1 MQRVL
6 IGAGL
11 LVAATVAASAQTA
24 APDGPPK
31 PLLENAQIKVIEMR
45 WRPGARTEAVNRPNS
60 FVYALTDGTLVF
72 VPPGRTPYEMSFR
85 AGEALWLPSQTTA
98 LVNEGGKEIRALVVE
113 LKEKAPAAA
122 AKPKR
127 KAASASAGKPAAKKG
142 KPKP

>member
-1 MQRVL
+1 MQKVFL
-6 IGAGL
+6 SIGL
-11 LVAATVAASAQTA
+11 LVAANAIASAQTA
-24 APDGPPK
+24 ANAPNGAPK

-45 WRPGARTEAVNRPNS
+45 WKPGVRGEPANRPNS

-98 LVNEGGKEIRALVVE
+98 LVNEGSKEIRALIVE
-113 LKEKAPAAA
+113 LKEKPPAA
-122 AKPKR
+122 AKPR
-127 KAASASAGKPAAKKG
+127 RQPASAAAKKG